1 MIKNTRLIALAITAL
16 VGGCSAL
23 NLQNTSNLQ
32 PWQNIS
38 EPAYKRLYDADKD
51 GVIAARELCDGT
63 AQEQEVNNYG
73 CSEQVQTEQNRDSR
87 IYFPYQQT
95 ELNDVAKAALDEF
108 LQGLDSTTTWAIKLN
123 SEQAQNPYFV
133 ERTDNIIAYINNQYP
148 QLYHELTLTH
158 AGKVYKKVNQS
169 GEVETPSE
177 QAHIL
182 YFEHDSAQ
190 IPLAEQEKIAQFIRQ
205 YKANHGGVIHIGG
218 HASHVGDDN
227 YNLKL
232 SQRRADAIMHLLTRI
247 MELPQSQIKLKALG
261 EKSPLVSPNLPQA
274 ENKNRRVELVY
285 QYTEQ
290 QAASEDDT
298 RIEISAQ
305 TLLTQAKFKWHIYIM
320 EEDALENT
328 PTSTQDHEAL
338 GW

>member
-1 MIKNTRLIALAITAL
+1 MTKYKLIGLFFLQTSLLA
-16 VGGCSAL
+16 CSTF
-23 NLQNTSNLQ
+23 NLPENSETQS
-32 PWQNIS
+32 WQNIS
-38 EPAYKRLYDADKD
+38 QVAYERLHDADKD
-51 GVIAARELCDGT
+51 GVIAARELCDET
-63 AQEQEVNNYG
+63 IAKREVNNYG
-73 CSEQVQTEQNRDSR
+73 CSEQVQTEQNRQSR
-87 IYFPYQQT
+87 IYFPYQEV
-95 ELNDVAKAALDEF
+95 ELNDVAKLALDEF
-108 LQGLDSTTTWAIKLN
+108 LQNLSQENTWAIKLN

-133 ERTDNIIAYINNQYP
+133 ERTDNIVAYINNQYP
-148 QLYHELTLTH
+148 ELYHELTLTH
-158 AGKVYKKVNQS
+158 AGKVYKRVTDS

-182 YFEHDSAQ
+182 YFDHDSAI
-190 IPLAEQEKIAQFIRQ
+190 IPLSEQEKIAQFIRQ
-205 YKANHGGVIHIGG
+205 YKANKGGVIHIGG
-218 HASHVGDDN
+218 HASQSGEDD

-247 MELPQSQIKLKALG
+247 MELSASQVKLKALG
-261 EKSPLVSPNLPQA
+261 EKAPLVSPVSPQA

-305 TLLTQAKFKWHIYIM
+305 TILTQAKLKWHIYIM
-320 EEDALENT
+320 EEDALETT
-328 PTSTQDHEAL
+328 PAPTQDHEAL